1 MSNQPVATESLKQH
15 IERQL
20 AERAASDPSFITR
33 VMLDPDAVLKPMLTS
48 AFGDDGE
55 MNLAGV
61 STSVHVE
68 TGRNLHFVLTVP
80 SGGEEVEG
88 FGAFDIAGG
97 LRGIQVEASIE
108 TAAKSRVTKLCSTGS
123 CPTVY
128 TNTDACPK
136 RTRTWTQPF

>member
-1 MSNQPVATESLKQH
+1 MSDETNASESLKQN

-20 AERAASDPSFITR
+20 AARAASDPSFITR
-33 VMLDPDAVLKPMLTS
+33 VMLDPDSVVKPMLTS

-55 MNLAGV
+55 INLAGV
-61 STSVHVE
+61 STTVHVE

-80 SGGEEVEG
+80 SGDGEVEG

-97 LRGIQVEASIE
+97 LRGIQVDADTTLS
-108 TAAKSRVTKLCSTGS
+108 AKKRVTKLCSTGS

-128 TNTDACPK
+128 TQTDACPT